1 VLDEVDKLG
10 ADYRG
15 DPSSALLEVLDPA
28 QNHTFR
34 DHYLE
39 VELDLSKVLF
49 IATANMI
56 DTIPAPLLDR
66 MEVIRLD
73 GYTEEEKVAIA
84 RHHLVGRQLERAAL
98 REDEVTITDGALR
111 AVVGDYTR
119 EAGVRSLERELG
131 RLLRWEKSRLS
142 QHLGRM
148 QKRGLVSRD
157 RCDTDQRGAVVTI
170 TPRGRD
176 LITAAAPQHAANVR
190 HVFIDQL
197 TKAELKSLIA
207 IGDKVRKRLA
217 ALENQTRTE

>member
-1 VLDEVDKLG
+1 MTGTRWLDDEEQRAWRSLITMHDGLTEFLDRELRHRCG
-10 ADYRG
+10 LSTPDY
-15 DPSSALLEVLDPA
+15 EVLA
-28 QNHTFR
+28 H
-34 DHYLE
+34 
-39 VELDLSKVLF
+39 LSES
-49 IATANMI
+49 A
-56 DTIPAPLLDR
+56 
-66 MEVIRLD
+66 EGRL
-73 GYTEEEKVAIA
+73 
-84 RHHLVGRQLERAAL
+84 RPF
-98 REDEVTITDGALR
+98 
-111 AVVGDYTR
+111 
-119 EAGVRSLERELG
+119 ELG

>member
-1 VLDEVDKLG
+1 MNPVILLDEVDKLG

-56 DTIPAPLLDR
+56 DTIPGPLLDR

-98 REDEVTITDGALR
+98 GADEVAISDDALR
-111 AVVGDYTR
+111 TIVADYTR

-131 RLLRWEKSRLS
+131 RLLRKVAARIAS
-142 QHLGRM
+142 GR
-148 QKRGLVSRD
+148 RR
-157 RCDTDQRGAVVTI
+157 R
-170 TPRGRD
+170 PR
-176 LITAAAPQHAANVR
+176 
-190 HVFIDQL
+190 
-197 TKAELKSLIA
+197 
-207 IGDKVRKRLA
+207 
-217 ALENQTRTE
+217 